1 MNLNLGKAA
10 PDKIFT
16 LTLEV
21 PGPENQRLKIS
32 IASQKNP
39 EINKIKKKYY
49 IYKINTF

>member
-10 PDKIFT
+10 TDKIFT
-16 LTLEV
+16 LILEV

-39 EINKIKKKYY
+39 EINKIKKNIIY
-49 IYKINTF
+49 IK